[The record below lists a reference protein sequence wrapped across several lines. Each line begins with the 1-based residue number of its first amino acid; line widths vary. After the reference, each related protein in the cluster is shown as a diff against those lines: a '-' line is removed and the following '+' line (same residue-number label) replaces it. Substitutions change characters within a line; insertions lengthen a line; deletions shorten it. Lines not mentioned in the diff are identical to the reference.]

1 MVQICDRDRIKTMPA
16 ERERDERERKREWE
30 KERRKKRNE
39 RKSCV
44 IKNVLNSSSVIV
56 KKLII

>member
-1 MVQICDRDRIKTMPA
+1 MQK
-16 ERERDERERKREWE
+16 ERQERQRKREWE
-30 KERRKKRNE
+30 KEEKKERNE

-56 KKLII
+56 NKTDNMIQVNI